1 MSIFYSHALLRCHHL
16 YDSWTRNVTFFRCMA
31 GTSNPINAG
40 CPSKV
45 VQAWKYASV
54 SSMRPSLSTIYHCGP
69 AALYNF
75 QQVPSMRM
83 RSLDLASRQPCAS
96 IGHHFVEKN
105 GGFREQLP
113 LVPHGGLIIRLKVD
127 TLQMTK
133 FCTES
138 NDTSLTNAL
147 RTSYDK
153 T

>member
-1 MSIFYSHALLRCHHL
+1 
-16 YDSWTRNVTFFRCMA
+16 
-31 GTSNPINAG
+31 
-40 CPSKV
+40 
-45 VQAWKYASV
+45 
-54 SSMRPSLSTIYHCGP
+54 MRPSLSTIYHCGP

-75 QQVPSMRM
+75 QQVPSMWM

-96 IGHHFVEKN
+96 IGHHFVEKT